1 MHVRDI
7 VERELQTKTDGVG
20 YDVKLKLGIK
30 KKCLGEPK
38 PRSVVNHDF
47 FIFRSVLSLEM

>member
-1 MHVRDI
+1 MFDIRRYLGQLQRNMIDDEKRVRDI

-30 KKCLGEPK
+30 KN
-38 PRSVVNHDF
+38 V
-47 FIFRSVLSLEM
+47 